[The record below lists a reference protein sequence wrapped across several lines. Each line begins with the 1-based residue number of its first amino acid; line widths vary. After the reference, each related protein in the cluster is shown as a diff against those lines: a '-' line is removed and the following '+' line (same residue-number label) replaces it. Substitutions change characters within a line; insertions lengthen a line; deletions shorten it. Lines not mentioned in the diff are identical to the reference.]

1 MRDVTVAIFHK
12 QNKNCLVYFEFVK
25 YKNSLMRNFTP
36 FKREYHEYIG
46 GWGMVKVEYICGG

>member
-1 MRDVTVAIFHK
+1 MTVAIFHK

-46 GWGMVKVEYICGG
+46 GWGMVKVEYIGGG